1 MAIPR
6 PDTRRQPPKI
16 PPQMR
21 PFDDLDGLAA
31 SRMPAKPST
40 ERPVGATRP
49 PKAIESTSDRR
60 EAARREAD
68 QLAQAVQGEAAGQG
82 GGVQYT
88 GGKKDDQA
96 ARDQY
101 MEAGLA
107 AKGDDGMDELARARQ
122 AAAQEID
129 AQNARAAMDQRSR
142 AGLGGLGLS
151 GAASA
156 AEGDLARTQARSK
169 VLTMQQFDQ
178 AAEDQKFTE
187 IQRRAALDDLE
198 DAADIDYDGDGMV
211 AGEPVGGTIGDG
223 DPENDKPK
231 TPKPKPTLA
240 NGDLNGDGVISVDER
255 KAAQA
260 KNKKESDLQDR
271 AAGGL
276 GAGVPMEGKAN
287 ADGSVTNTSTEKT
300 YSTATLEEALAGNW
314 MYGGASFTADGKTY
328 RVYTDSKG
336 KKHAV
341 EG

>member
-6 PDTRRQPPKI
+6 PDTRRQPPKL

-40 ERPVGATRP
+40 ERPMGATQP
-49 PKAIESTSDRR
+49 PKAIESRSDKKEAERR
-60 EAARREAD
+60 RAD
-68 QLAQAVQGEAAGQG
+68 EQAQAAQAEAAGQG
-82 GGVQYT
+82 GGVQYS
-88 GGKKDDQA
+88 GGKKDAID
-96 ARDQY
+96 ARDKQ

-156 AEGDLARTQARSK
+156 SEGDLARTQARSK

-178 AAEDQKFTE
+178 AAEDQKFTD

-198 DAADIDYDGDGMV
+198 DAAGIDYNDDGLIGGQTEKEREQDSALQNVVPDKADEYVKSNKSTAQEISAAEFNSLPAGLTLTPNKEDGYLYII
-211 AGEPVGGTIGDG
+211 TS
-223 DPENDKPK
+223 ENPRRFLK
-231 TPKPKPTLA
+231 
-240 NGDLNGDGVISVDER
+240 V
-255 KAAQA
+255 KASAV
-260 KNKKESDLQDR
+260 
-271 AAGGL
+271 GL
-276 GAGVPMEGKAN
+276 GWS
-287 ADGSVTNTSTEKT
+287 D
-300 YSTATLEEALAGNW
+300 
-314 MYGGASFTADGKTY
+314 
-328 RVYTDSKG
+328 
-336 KKHAV
+336 
-341 EG
+341 

>member
-1 MAIPR
+1 
-6 PDTRRQPPKI
+6 
-16 PPQMR
+16 MR
-21 PFDDLDGLAA
+21 PFDDLEDLAA
-31 SRMPAKPST
+31 ARMPVKPST
-40 ERPVGATRP
+40 ERTVGATQP
-49 PKAIESTSDRR
+49 PKAIETRSGNKEAERR
-60 EAARREAD
+60 RAD
-68 QLAQAVQGEAAGQG
+68 EQAQAAQAEAAGQDPGAQG
-82 GGVQYT
+82 GPR
-88 GGKKDDQA
+88 D
-96 ARDQY
+96 ARDAQDELV
-101 MEAGLA
+101 EANYAKRNA
-107 AKGDDGMDELARARQ
+107 AGDDGMDELARARQ

-156 AEGDLARTQARSK
+156 SEGDLARTQARSK

-178 AAEDQKFTE
+178 AAEDARFTE

-198 DAADIDYDGDGMV
+198 DAADIDYDGDGIV

-223 DPENDKPK
+223 DPENDE
-231 TPKPKPTLA
+231 KPKPPRPKPIPT

-255 KAAQA
+255 KSAQA
-260 KNKKESDLQDR
+260 RNKKESDLQDR

-287 ADGSVTNTSTEKT
+287 ADSSVTNTSTNKT

-314 MYGGASFTADGKTY
+314 IYGGTSFTVNGKTY
-328 RVYTDSKG
+328 KVYTDSKG
-336 KKHAV
+336 QKHAV

>member
-6 PDTRRQPPKI
+6 PDTRRQPPKL

-40 ERPVGATRP
+40 ERPMGATQP
-49 PKAIESTSDRR
+49 PAAIESRSDKKEAERR
-60 EAARREAD
+60 RAD
-68 QLAQAVQGEAAGQG
+68 EQAQAAQAEAAGQGG

-96 ARDQY
+96 ARDKQ

-156 AEGDLARTQARSK
+156 SEGDLARTQARSK

-178 AAEDQKFTE
+178 AAEDAKFTDV
-187 IQRRAALDDLE
+187 QRRAALDDLE
-198 DAADIDYDGDGMV
+198 DAADIDYDGDGLI
-211 AGEPVGGTIGDG
+211 AGQTKAERLKETIADKEKAKEARNAEIYKKFPKGLTGGTKSMDG
-223 DPENDKPK
+223 TWFFQVQRPG
-231 TPKPKPTLA
+231 TTGLA
-240 NGDLNGDGVISVDER
+240 ASDFDEYYMTEDEYR
-255 KAAQA
+255 EYQKA
-260 KNKKESDLQDR
+260 
-271 AAGGL
+271 
-276 GAGVPMEGKAN
+276 EG
-287 ADGSVTNTSTEKT
+287 
-300 YSTATLEEALAGNW
+300 
-314 MYGGASFTADGKTY
+314 
-328 RVYTDSKG
+328 
-336 KKHAV
+336 
-341 EG
+341 

>member
-6 PDTRRQPPKI
+6 PDTRRQPPKF

-31 SRMPAKPST
+31 SRMPAKPNT
-40 ERPVGATRP
+40 DRPVGATQP
-49 PKAIESTSDRR
+49 PKAIESRSDKKEAERR
-60 EAARREAD
+60 RAD
-68 QLAQAVQGEAAGQG
+68 EQAQAAQSEEAGQG

-96 ARDQY
+96 ARDKY

-122 AAAQEID
+122 AAMQEID

-156 AEGDLARTQARSK
+156 SEGDLARTQARSK

-178 AAEDQKFTE
+178 AAEDAKFTD

-198 DAADIDYDGDGMV
+198 DAAGIDYNDDGLI
-211 AGEPVGGTIGDG
+211 GGQTEKERERDSALQKVV
-223 DPENDKPK
+223 PEKADEYVESNKS
-231 TPKPKPTLA
+231 TA
-240 NGDLNGDGVISVDER
+240 QEIS
-255 KAAQA
+255 AAEF
-260 KNKKESDLQDR
+260 NSL
-271 AAGGL
+271 
-276 GAGVPMEGKAN
+276 PEG
-287 ADGSVTNTSTEKT
+287 GSVTPSKEDGYLYIITDENPRRFLKVK
-300 YSTATLEEALAGNW
+300 
-314 MYGGASFTADGKTY
+314 AS
-328 RVYTDSKG
+328 
-336 KKHAV
+336 AV
-341 EG
+341 GVGWSD

>member
-1 MAIPR
+1 MPIPR
-6 PDTRRQPPKI
+6 PNL
-16 PPQMR
+16 R
-21 PFDDLDGLAA
+21 PLRPLDDLEELAA
-31 SRMPAKPST
+31 TRMPAKPST
-40 ERPVGATRP
+40 NRAPGMPA
-49 PKAIESTSDRR
+49 PKAVESTTDRR
-60 EAARREAD
+60 EADARAAYEAD
-68 QLAQAVQGEAAGQG
+68 QAAQGEAAGQG

-96 ARDQY
+96 ARDKY

-178 AAEDQKFTE
+178 AAEDAKFTE

-223 DPENDKPK
+223 DTENDKKPK
-231 TPKPKPTLA
+231 PPKPKPIPA

-260 KNKKESDLQDR
+260 RNKKESDLQDR
-271 AAGGL
+271 ATGGL

-287 ADGSVTNTSTEKT
+287 ADGTVTNTSTKKT
-300 YSTATLEEALAGNW
+300 YSTATLEEALAGDW
-314 MYGGASFTADGKTY
+314 VYGGASFTADGKTY

>member
-1 MAIPR
+1 
-6 PDTRRQPPKI
+6 
-16 PPQMR
+16 MR

-40 ERPVGATRP
+40 ERPVGATQA
-49 PKAIESTSDRR
+49 PKAIDGTRSDKREDERR
-60 EAARREAD
+60 RAD
-68 QLAQAVQGEAAGQG
+68 QQAQAEQAEAAGQG
-82 GGVQYT
+82 GGAQYT
-88 GGKKDDQA
+88 GGKADDKD
-96 ARDQY
+96 ARDKQ

-107 AKGDDGMDELARARQ
+107 AKEGDDGMDELARARQ

-129 AQNARAAMDQRSR
+129 ARNAQAAMDQRSR

-156 AEGDLARTQARSK
+156 AEGDLARQQARTK
-169 VLTMQQFDQ
+169 ILTMQEFDQ
-178 AAEDQKFTE
+178 AAADQNFTE

-223 DPENDKPK
+223 DPENDKKPEK
-231 TPKPKPTLA
+231 PKPKPIPT
-240 NGDLNGDGVISVDER
+240 NGDLNGDGVISPDER

-260 KNKKESDLQDR
+260 RNKKESDLQDR

-287 ADGSVTNTSTEKT
+287 ADGTVTNTSTKKT
-300 YSTATLEEALAGNW
+300 YNTATLEEALDGGW
-314 MYGGASFTADGKTY
+314 IYGGASFTADGKTY